1 MQPSPVENLQHPHA
15 VVLWPRYMM
24 RYRGLLGQE
33 QLMLAC
39 ADSEGGWWAVI
50 LPGPALLRQRGDPV
64 ICAGFRALARF
75 VREHFK
81 LWGMEP
87 GDWQPID
94 RYLAIV
100 IREVRDVEDLEE
112 GGSSGARGVAQAHP
126 QDPGTE
132 SKGCG
137 GRGAAR
143 TA

>member
-1 MQPSPVENLQHPHA
+1 MPEIASLVEHPHA

-24 RYRGLLGQE
+24 RYRAVLGQE
-33 QLMLAC
+33 QLLLAC

-64 ICAGFRALARF
+64 ICAEFRALARF
-75 VREHFK
+75 VREHLR

-100 IREVRDVEDLEE
+100 IREVRDVEDLEDS
-112 GGSSGARGVAQAHP
+112 GSSGARGVAQA
-126 QDPGTE
+126 DPAD
-132 SKGCG
+132 SRAQPKGSG
-137 GRGAAR
+137 GHGPAR

>member
-1 MQPSPVENLQHPHA
+1 MSDLASLVQHPHA
-15 VVLWPRYMM
+15 VVLWARYMM
-24 RYRGLLGQE
+24 RYRGVLGQE

-64 ICAGFRALARF
+64 ICAEFRALARF
-75 VREHFK
+75 VREHLT

-94 RYLAIV
+94 RYMAIV

-112 GGSSGARGVAQAHP
+112 GGSSGARGVAKA
-126 QDPGTE
+126 DPAAPGAQP
-132 SKGCG
+132 KGSG
-137 GRGAAR
+137 GRRPAR